1 MPLSPEALAAK
12 SASTD
17 AEKEKEKERA
27 AKGEPD
33 LNFKEPPPKMI
44 GAGFEKRELRRLTP
58 EEKAVMRLKVNTVMG
73 IMGAMILSLAMYILT
88 RL

>member
-17 AEKEKEKERA
+17 AAKEKEKA
-27 AKGEPD
+27 DKAEPE

-44 GAGFEKRELRRLTP
+44 GAGFEKRELRRLSP
-58 EEKAVMRLKVNTVMG
+58 EEKAILRMKVNAVMG
-73 IMGAMILSLAMYILT
+73 LMGATILCLAMYILT

>member
-17 AEKEKEKERA
+17 AAKEKEKA
-27 AKGEPD
+27 DKAEPD

-44 GAGFEKRELRRLTP
+44 GTGFEKRELRRLSP
-58 EEKAVMRLKVNTVMG
+58 EEKAVMRLKVNVVMG
-73 IMGAMILSLAMYILT
+73 VMGALILILAMYILT